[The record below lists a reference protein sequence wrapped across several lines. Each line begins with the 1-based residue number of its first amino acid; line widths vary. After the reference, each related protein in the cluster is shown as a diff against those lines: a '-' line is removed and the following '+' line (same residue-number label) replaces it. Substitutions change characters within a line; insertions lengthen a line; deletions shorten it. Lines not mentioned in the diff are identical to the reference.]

1 MRGKMKILLNYY
13 IVILVLFPFGAEAFN
28 WRKCQRTL
36 DSGTAFGNAF
46 NFSTSTSQFISSIG
60 NCAMLG
66 DLEHDKKVFYVHN
79 FDKMKDDFTKGS
91 GEYAVSFAKM
101 HGCNS
106 KTQIEYSRIMKGNFN
121 ELMSVES
128 ADSPEKTYQYLES
141 FFEYNQT
148 LKVGCIT
155 KNKSS

>member
-1 MRGKMKILLNYY
+1 M
-13 IVILVLFPFGAEAFN
+13 ILVKKVLTLIFLLILCSFN
-28 WRKCQRTL
+28 WKKCENFRKKQRNL
-36 DSGTAFGNAF
+36 IAPVASIS
-46 NFSTSTSQFISSIG
+46 STTSFFSSIG
-60 NCAMLG
+60 DCAMIG
-66 DLEHDKKVFYVHN
+66 DIEHDKKIYYVHN

-106 KTQIEYSRIMKGNFN
+106 KTQVEYSRIMKGNFN

-141 FFEYNQT
+141 FFENNQT
-148 LKVGCIT
+148 LKVGCNT
-155 KNKSS
+155 KNRSS